1 MKHKKLTRAQK
12 VAMGQQKPVFSKYE
26 QRRMR
31 QRTGAVLADAL
42 DEDTQ
47 RKLKALV
54 DA

>member
-1 MKHKKLTRAQK
+1 MKHKKLTRAEK
-12 VAMGQQKPVFSKYE
+12 VAAGQVKPVFSKYE
-26 QRRMR
+26 QRKMR
-31 QRTGAVLADAL
+31 RRTGAVLADAL